1 MSGAMSMGWMP
12 MCGPTW
18 SDSALSFLG
27 MWIVMMAA
35 MMLPSLAPML
45 QRYRRSLGGWLT
57 ALVGAGYF
65 CVWGAIGIAVF
76 PLLAI
81 ERDLPIP
88 TGLVVLVAGLFQ
100 FTKWKARRLACCREA
115 VLPSSADAGTA
126 WRHGLRLGLDCV
138 ACCANLTAIL
148 LVVGI
153 MDLATMA
160 FVTAAITLER
170 LAPAGEKAARA
181 TGVVIVGTGLVLI
194 ARAGGVG

>member
-18 SDSALSFLG
+18 SDSAVSFLG
-27 MWIVMMAA
+27 MWIAMMAA

-45 QRYRRSLGGWLT
+45 QRYRRAVGGWLT

-65 CVWGAIGIAVF
+65 CVWGALGIAVF

-81 ERDLPIP
+81 DSDLPIP
-88 TGLVVLVAGLFQ
+88 AGLVVLAAGLFQ
-100 FTKWKARRLACCREA
+100 FTRWKARRLACCRKP
-115 VLPSSADAGTA
+115 VLPLSADAGMA

-138 ACCANLTAIL
+138 ICCANLTAIL
-148 LVVGI
+148 LVMGV
-153 MDLATMA
+153 MDLAAMI

-170 LAPAGEKAARA
+170 LAPAGEKAAQA
-181 TGVVIVGTGLVLI
+181 TGVVIVGTGLLLI
-194 ARAGGVG
+194 ARAIGLG